1 MAPATTLPLEAGAKD
16 VQLVE
21 RQSAMPAPIQNDA
34 TLMFERL
41 ARDPSVDVEKLE
53 RLIAMQERIMA
64 HQSKAAFDSAFA
76 DMQGEIPAIVE
87 RARTNNGTY
96 APLEDIV
103 AGVRPVLQRHGF
115 SLSHET
121 QWPDAKTVRV
131 IGILTHRDGHEKR
144 TEFLS
149 GADASGN
156 KNAIQGLGSAIAY
169 GRRYTT
175 KDLLCIVTKD
185 EDDDGD
191 KAGRTKDAPVAPD
204 GYDAWFATLDG
215 VASEGMRVWSAAW
228 DKSTEANRKHLA
240 ATAPRVLAA
249 LKTKAANVRAK

>member
-1 MAPATTLPLEAGAKD
+1 MKATSTLPLDTGVKD

-21 RQSAMPAPIQNDA
+21 RAPSLPEPVQNDA

-76 DMQGEIPAIVE
+76 NMQGEIPAIVE

-121 QWPDAKTVRV
+121 QWPDTKTVRV

-191 KAGRTKDAPVAPD
+191 KAGRAKDAPDAPP
-204 GYDAWFATLDG
+204 GYDAWFATLEG
-215 VASEGMRVWSAAW
+215 VASEGMAAFSSAW
-228 DKSTEANRKHLA
+228 NKSREDYRKHIA
-240 ATAPRVLAA
+240 ATAPKLLAA
-249 LKTKAANVRAK
+249 IKTKAANVRVK